1 MSLPSVNEII
11 EMVPESVITTFNS
24 ISSALPENAIGFI
37 LVALCWGFTN
47 PFIKNGSKGL
57 ENIKRSSWLSQA
69 AAEYWYLF
77 TRWQYVLPLVLNL
90 CGSVVYYYTL
100 GKADLS
106 LAVPITNSL
115 TFIFTT
121 LAGILVGE
129 SIGSPRSWLGMT
141 MVVLGVGL
149 CVQSKI

>member
-1 MSLPSVNEII
+1 MAPNKN
-11 EMVPESVITTFNS
+11 TTFCQR
-24 ISSALPENAIGFI
+24 LTQHVTPPTC

-121 LAGILVGE
+121 LAGILLGE
-129 SIGSPRSWLGMT
+129 SIGSLRRCKIIWTKEAQEGN
-141 MVVLGVGL
+141 MVMLDVFTNDFFFVL
-149 CVQSKI
+149 

>member
-1 MSLPSVNEII
+1 
-11 EMVPESVITTFNS
+11 MVPESVITTFNS

-121 LAGILVGE
+121 LAGILLGE